1 MYSNRKKAGLAKGGS
16 PAPESV
22 PQTPEPPLPRELTP
36 EPTPTPEPKTTTV
49 EKVAQDVPDDWEASG
64 EDEKAGDVKESWDDS
79 SEEDEGH
86 VATPASK
93 STSTPRAATKTVPM
107 KGFPLLIV
115 CWALSDLQLANGAPT
130 KPEAPKAGPKVAT
143 TAKPAVA
150 AAASKPVSAKAKSS
164 SSEESE
170 SEDDSEEDSS
180 ESDSDSDSSERAR
193 SSAQRIAA
201 QHKAEAAARR
211 QKARE
216 VALSSGNKDNLR
228 SPICCILGHV
238 DTGKTKLL
246 DKVCTAWLCRS

>member
-36 EPTPTPEPKTTTV
+36 EPTPTPEPKPTTV
-49 EKVAQDVPDDWEASG
+49 EKAAQDVPDDWEASG
-64 EDEKAGDVKESWDDS
+64 EDEKAADVKESWDDS
-79 SEEDEGH
+79 SGED
-86 VATPASK
+86 
-93 STSTPRAATKTVPM
+93 VPM
-107 KGFPLLIV
+107 RGISLPVV
-115 CWALSDLQLANGAPT
+115 CWALSDRQLANGAPT
-130 KPEAPKAGPKVAT
+130 KPEASKAGPKVAT
-143 TAKPAVA
+143 IAKPAVA
-150 AAASKPVSAKAKSS
+150 AAGTPVAAKDNSS
-164 SSEESE
+164 SSEKSE

-180 ESDSDSDSSERAR
+180 EESDSDSDSSEHAR
-193 SSAQRIAA
+193 TSAQRIAA

-216 VALSSGNKDNLR
+216 VALASGNKENLR

-246 DKVCTAWLCRS
+246 DKVRTAWPCRSEC

>member
-16 PAPESV
+16 PVPESV

-36 EPTPTPEPKTTTV
+36 EPTPTPEPKTTTA

-64 EDEKAGDVKESWDDS
+64 EDEKAADVKESWDDS
-79 SEEDEGH
+79 SEEDESH
-86 VATPASK
+86 AAPVASPASK
-93 STSTPRAATKTVPM
+93 STSTPQAATKTVPT
-107 KGFPLLIV
+107 KGFPFLIV

-130 KPEAPKAGPKVAT
+130 IPEAPKAGPKVAT
-143 TAKPAVA
+143 TAKPEVA
-150 AAASKPVSAKAKSS
+150 AKSKSS

-170 SEDDSEEDSS
+170 SEDDSDSDSS

-193 SSAQRIAA
+193 TSAQRIAA

-216 VALSSGNKDNLR
+216 VALASGNKDNLR